1 MADTAKPKVATK
13 KTKKKVAKKKPGRK
27 PGRPKT
33 KKVGRKP
40 GRPKGSK
47 VAKKRGR
54 PKGSKVAK
62 RRGRPAGKKR
72 GRKATA
78 KSITIPVHGMDD
90 LIYWHEMVTFLNNNK
105 GKSFTVQMDGLS
117 YSLHAG
123 K

>member
-40 GRPKGSK
+40 GRPKGKKKAKKRGRPKGTK

-54 PKGSKVAK
+54 PA
-62 RRGRPAGKKR
+62 GRPKNAAG
-72 GRKATA
+72 G
-78 KSITIPVHGMDD
+78 SVELPVTGTDD
-90 LIYWHEMVTFLNNNK
+90 LIYWRDMLTFLNSNK
-105 GKSFTVQMDGLS
+105 GKSFTVQMDGVS
-117 YSLHAG
+117 YTLHAG